1 METGEEGKAEK
12 LLKDLGKRLDQF
24 AAEAKQ
30 AGTKVESDLR
40 AKYAEMKTTAE
51 KLRSEVKDKERW
63 KEVEASLKKAGEE
76 LERAAKAAFTKR
88 KDS

>member
-1 METGEEGKAEK
+1 MGMEEGKAEK
-12 LLKDLGKRLDQF
+12 MLKDLGKRLDQF
-24 AAEAKQ
+24 AAEAMQ

-40 AKYAEMKTTAE
+40 ARYAELKASAE
-51 KLRSEVKDKERW
+51 KLRAEAKDKERW